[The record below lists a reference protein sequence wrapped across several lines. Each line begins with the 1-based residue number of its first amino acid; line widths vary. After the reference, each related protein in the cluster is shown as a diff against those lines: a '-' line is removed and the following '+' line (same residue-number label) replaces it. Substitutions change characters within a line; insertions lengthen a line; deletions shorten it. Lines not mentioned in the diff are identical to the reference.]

1 MVPLRSLAASVR
13 STMRRASM
21 SRLNLPLPPKRAQ
34 PVRPSE
40 QQQRASRSQVLRTV
54 ERLTA
59 PSVLQSKACG
69 GNTVQAPEPR
79 DRHRPQDMQ
88 ALQAAARTL
97 HAGGLTPL
105 DIAELL
111 GLTEAAVRELLQSET
126 LEVGHA

>member
-1 MVPLRSLAASVR
+1 
-13 STMRRASM
+13 
-21 SRLNLPLPPKRAQ
+21 
-34 PVRPSE
+34 
-40 QQQRASRSQVLRTV
+40 
-54 ERLTA
+54 
-59 PSVLQSKACG
+59 
-69 GNTVQAPEPR
+69 
-79 DRHRPQDMQ
+79 MQ